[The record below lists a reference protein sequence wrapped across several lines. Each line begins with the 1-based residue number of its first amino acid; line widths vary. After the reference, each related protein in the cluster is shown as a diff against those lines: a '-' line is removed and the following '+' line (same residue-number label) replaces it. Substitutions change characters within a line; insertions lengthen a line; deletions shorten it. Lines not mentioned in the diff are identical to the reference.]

1 LSQASRNFFELL
13 MPTDSD
19 RRVRQADRLARILK
33 VLGLIQSH
41 GQWNAQAIAAELEVT
56 ERTVYRDLQALN
68 FAGVPWFYDDAAK
81 SYRVRSDYR
90 FTVPSLT
97 DQELLGQAVATAI
110 TQSSGLDVGGGA
122 GPTTR
127 KIAATVS
134 VERKQLLADA
144 EQVITVLGL
153 QLADHRAHREMI
165 QTVQLALIQKQRVVG
180 VYRSPYLAMPIE
192 VRLDPIRLC
201 LVKNAWYLIAKK
213 PEDDRPKTYRIARFE
228 SLELLSE
235 TAAIH
240 ENFDVQAYFGNA
252 WAVYRGSESYHV
264 RIRFLPDA
272 ARIVTET
279 EWHATQHVSPLAD
292 GSVVL
297 GFTVDGLDEICE
309 WLLSWSGQAE
319 VLEPPELRQ
328 MLLEKLLAG
337 CELNR

>member
-1 LSQASRNFFELL
+1 

-19 RRVRQADRLARILK
+19 RRVRQADRLARILR
-33 VLGLIQSH
+33 VLGLIQSRGH
-41 GQWNAQAIAAELEVT
+41 WNAQAIAAELEVT

-68 FAGVPWFYDDAAK
+68 YAGVPWFYDDEAK

-90 FTVPSLT
+90 FAVPSLT

-134 VERKQLLADA
+134 EERKQLLADA
-144 EQVITVLGL
+144 EQVISVLGL

-165 QTVQLALIQKQRVVG
+165 QTAQMALINKLRVNG
-180 VYRSPYLAMPIE
+180 IYRSPYIPRPIE
-192 VRLDPIRLC
+192 VRLDPMRLC

-213 PEDDRPKTYRIARFE
+213 PDDDLPKTYRIARFE
-228 SLELLSE
+228 RLELLSE
-235 TAAIH
+235 ASMIP
-240 ENFDVQAYFGNA
+240 ENFDVQGYFGNA
-252 WAVYRGSESYHV
+252 WAVYRGSESYAV

-279 EWHATQHVSPLAD
+279 EWHATQHVTPLAD

-297 GFTVDGLDEICE
+297 AFTVDGLDEICE
-309 WLLSWSGQAE
+309 WLLGWSGQAE
-319 VLEPPELRQ
+319 VLEPSELRRI
-328 MLLEKLLAG
+328 LVEKLRAG
-337 CELNR
+337 CELNL